1 MNLKSIFF
9 SGNQRFSA
17 TLDMLLNN
25 LSNTGRGRKQA
36 VAIAVDSII
45 VMASLWAAYSLRYGD
60 FFTDFQNTWY
70 LFILIPVFTAAIF
83 SGFGIYRW
91 VVRSTNNRLF
101 RQLIKGCLVSAL
113 VLVLIMYLF
122 PPERVNPR
130 SVFLIYGSLLLI
142 GTCGV
147 RAVWQSLFHE
157 ALEGEPIAI
166 YGAGSGGRQLMS
178 MLAENDQFRP
188 VVFIDDNPKF
198 SGSTLF
204 GLPVVGGAVKELKP
218 VLKRFDVNR
227 IILAMPSLGGV
238 EYQRV
243 VNRANQLN
251 LPVQTLPGT
260 DEIISGRA
268 RADEIR
274 DISINDILGRPE
286 VPPSRELL
294 AAKVKGRCVM
304 VTGGGGSIGS
314 ELCRQI
320 MLLSPKQLVI
330 FDNSEQ
336 NLYHITEEL
345 TKLSSASKDSQVPVP
360 DFLPVLG
367 SVTDEKHLS
376 SLIGEQRVDTI
387 YHAAAF
393 KHVPIVESQP
403 DQGVRTNVFG
413 TLNLLN
419 VAIQHKVSDFVLIST
434 DKAVRPTN
442 AMGATKRVAEMI
454 LQARAN
460 LGLEICI
467 SMVRFGNV
475 LGSSGSVVP
484 KFKQQIQSGGP
495 ITLTHREMTRYFMTI
510 PEAAQLVLQ
519 ASTIAKGG
527 DVFVLDMGAPVR
539 IEELAILMVRLFGK
553 KLARETGDP
562 GDIVIVENGVRPGEK
577 MYEELFITD
586 DHIRTE
592 VAKIFKAVESFLGWP
607 ELESRLEILSAAVS
621 DKDLAAIRKQ
631 LLALAFLEG
640 AESLGRGNLAPQSLP
655 TENYQKIKSGFVYQ
669 TEEV

>member
-9 SGNQRFSA
+9 SENQRFSA

-45 VMASLWAAYSLRYGD
+45 VVASLWAAYSLRYD
-60 FFTDFQNTWY
+60 HFFTDFQNTWY

-204 GLPVVGGAVKELKP
+204 GLPVVVGAVKELKP

-345 TKLSSASKDSQVPVP
+345 SKLRINSTDQVLPK
-360 DFLPVLG
+360 FLPVLG
-367 SVTDEKHLS
+367 TVTDSQHLS
-376 SLIGEQRVDTI
+376 RVISEQQVDTV

-393 KHVPIVESQP
+393 KHVPIVEAQP
-403 DQGVRTNVFG
+403 EQGVRTNVFG

-419 VAIQHKVSDFVLIST
+419 AALENKVSDFVLIST

-454 LQARAN
+454 LQAHAKLAPRT
-460 LGLEICI
+460 CI

-484 KFKQQIQSGGP
+484 KFKQQILSGGP
-495 ITLTHREMTRYFMTI
+495 ITLTHSDMTRSFMTI

-519 ASTIAKGG
+519 ASAIAKGG
-527 DVFVLDMGAPVR
+527 DVFVLDMGEPIR
-539 IEELAILMVRLFGK
+539 IEELAISMVRLYGK
-553 KLARETGDP
+553 KLVRDTGDLN
-562 GDIVIVENGVRPGEK
+562 DIEIVENGIRPGEK
-577 MYEELFITD
+577 MYEELFITNEHD
-586 DHIRTE
+586 NTE
-592 VAKIFKAVESFLGWP
+592 VTKIFKADEAFLDWLM
-607 ELESRLEILSAAVS
+607 LERKLEKLISATN
-621 DKDLAAIRKQ
+621 DEDFEAIRIQ
-631 LLALAFLEG
+631 LLRLAFLE
-640 AESLGRGNLAPQSLP
+640 E
-655 TENYQKIKSGFVYQ
+655 TETFENNISIIRSSSYEDDRN
-669 TEEV
+669 EEPSISVL